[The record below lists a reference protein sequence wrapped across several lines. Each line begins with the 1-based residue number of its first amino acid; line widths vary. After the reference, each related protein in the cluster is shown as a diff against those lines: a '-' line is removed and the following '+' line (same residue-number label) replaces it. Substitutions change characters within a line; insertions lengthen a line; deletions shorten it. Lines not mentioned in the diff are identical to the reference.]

1 MITAR
6 AYSARQPP
14 GTWLFCPVERG
25 CAVRP
30 PDTVQIVVEVRAP
43 VLVIG
48 AGVMGLTTGIVLAE
62 AGWPVRV
69 RTSEP
74 PSATASSAAAAM
86 WGPALLEPREHV
98 VEWARRTHAELL
110 DLADDPETGVHLTDG
125 RITARF
131 DLSVGLPREAELV
144 PNLRRCT
151 PNELP
156 APFLSGYHGTFPL
169 VDMPRYLDYLVQRF
183 RAAGGELL
191 RSEVPMLADA
201 AAESDRVVNCA
212 GIGARMFGDPS
223 VVPVWGQHVVVE
235 NPGVDEFLLELA
247 RETEFVSIMPHAD
260 RVVLG
265 GIAAEHE
272 WSTAPNHQLSERIM
286 TRCAGV
292 EPRLNGLRP
301 LETRVGLRP
310 ARSRVR
316 VEAEEY
322 AGARIVHNYGHGGS
336 GISLSWGCSYAA
348 AELVGR

>member
-1 MITAR
+1 MA
-6 AYSARQPP
+6 
-14 GTWLFCPVERG
+14 
-25 CAVRP
+25 
-30 PDTVQIVVEVRAP
+30 EVRAP

-62 AGWPVRV
+62 AGWPVRI

-74 PSATASSAAAAM
+74 PAETASAAAAAM
-86 WGPALLEPREHV
+86 WAPAMLEPRERV
-98 VEWARRTHAELL
+98 VEWVSRTHAELVR
-110 DLADDPETGVHLTDG
+110 LAEDPETGVHLAGG
-125 RITARF
+125 RIAARF

-151 PNELP
+151 ANELP

-169 VDMPRYLDYLVQRF
+169 VDMLRYLDYLVRRF
-183 RAAGGELL
+183 RGAGGELL
-191 RSEVPMLADA
+191 RSEVPVLADA

-223 VVPVWGQHVVVE
+223 VVPVWGQQVVVE
-235 NPGVDEFLLELA
+235 NPGVEEFLLEIA

-272 WSTAPNHQLSERIM
+272 WSTAPDHELSERIM
-286 TRCAGV
+286 ARCARV
-292 EPRLNGLRP
+292 EPRLSRARR
-301 LETRVGLRP
+301 LEERVGLRP
-310 ARSRVR
+310 ARPRVR
-316 VEAEEY
+316 VEAEDY

-336 GISLSWGCSYAA
+336 GVALSWGCAHAA